1 MITMIEKTEEIEEIE
16 ETEEIE
22 ENVETE
28 IESSHRITGQNK
40 IMSINIEPINKRQKK
55 NKQELKNQRIKGLTN
70 NRQWP
75 NKLISQDQT
84 EIDFVHDKKQLVPNL
99 YRYVY

>member
-1 MITMIEKTEEIEEIE
+1 MITMIEKTEETE

-28 IESSHRITGQNK
+28 IEGSHRITEQNK
-40 IMSINIEPINKRQKK
+40 IMSINIKPINKKPK
-55 NKQELKNQRIKGLTN
+55 INKQELKNQRIKELTD

-75 NKLISQDQT
+75 NKLISQDQI

-99 YRYVY
+99 YRFVY